1 MSRFFKQVHV
11 MSALIYGA
19 IRGAHCGRQTRST
32 NPDLPGSRRKRTR
45 ARSLFTK
52 SDRQQPIAIV
62 DLVPRRV
69 GWVIG
74 SRQDIEKV
82 IIDQVNRGYAVASV
96 SYTLAETKDGIET
109 HWPVQCHEAK
119 AAIRFLRSN
128 AKKLGIDPKRFTA
141 CGMSAGGHM
150 AAMMGGT
157 IGNVKL
163 DGSLGD
169 HPNVSTEVQG
179 VIAFYPP
186 TDFESVPR
194 DFDGTLDYYEAESPI
209 AKILGAPLDEMKE
222 AANLCSVCQ
231 QVQSGSPPF
240 LLLHGDRDPIVPVS
254 QSKIL
259 EDRLKA
265 IDVPV
270 TFRREPGFT
279 HGDFGFNKGEH
290 ARAIEQFLDE
300 LR

>member
-19 IRGAHCGRQTRST
+19 IRGRIAAAKHEAQTLTYLVREGNELALDLYLPKAT
-32 NPDLPGSRRKRTR
+32 DNNPLPLLIWFHGG
-45 ARSLFTK
+45 
-52 SDRQQPIAIV
+52 
-62 DLVPRRV
+62 

-128 AKKLGIDPKRFTA
+128 AKKLGINPKRFTA

-209 AKILGAPLDEMKE
+209 AKILGAPLDEMRE

>member
-1 MSRFFKQVHV
+1 
-11 MSALIYGA
+11 MSALIYA
-19 IRGAHCGRQTRST
+19 SIRGRIATAKHQAQTLVYLVREGDELAL
-32 NPDLPGSRRKRTR
+32 DLYLPSATDNIPLPLLIWFHGG
-45 ARSLFTK
+45 
-52 SDRQQPIAIV
+52 
-62 DLVPRRV
+62 
-69 GWVIG
+69 GWVMG

-96 SYTLAETKDGIET
+96 SYTLAETKDGKKT

-128 AKKLGIDPKRFTA
+128 TKKLGLDPDRFIA

-157 IGNVKL
+157 TGNAKL

-169 HPNVSTEVQG
+169 HTNVSPGVQG

-194 DFDGTLDYYEAESPI
+194 DFDGTLDYYEPESPVT
-209 AKILGAPLDEMKE
+209 KILGAPLDEMKE
-222 AANLCSVCQ
+222 AAILCSVCQ
-231 QVQSGSPPF
+231 QVQPGSPPF

-254 QSKIL
+254 QSEIL
-259 EDRLKA
+259 EERLKA
-265 IDVPV
+265 IDVSV

-300 LR
+300 LTR